1 MACQNNKHL
10 VNTLLLLNIFRCW
23 PPASLE
29 LGIFVY
35 THFTEI
41 FTFLHG
47 PAVHL
52 CGFTCVD
59 SIQHLQHSNC
69 GSTPTNV
76 TFSCQSLSC
85 KHMHTCNTLLHREPC
100 CVLSGGT
107 QMAAT
112 WCVLMG
118 SCDGF
123 GQDMDTHT
131 DGDPLRVDGRWTC
144 WLLICSDQWFTT
156 WSSDTGGV
164 APTELAHWLGTF
176 GTHQCIYAEHKSMKF
191 ISVIFSKY
199 FAALGNALVLNTF
212 FIALITSYASKGFA
226 NINHAK
232 IFVLAS

>member
-131 DGDPLRVDGRWTC
+131 QMVTHWEWTGDGRA
-144 WLLICSDQWFTT
+144 DYWFAQINDSQPGHLTLGELHPQS
-156 WSSDTGGV
+156 WHTG
-164 APTELAHWLGTF
+164 LAHLA
-176 GTHQCIYAEHKSMKF
+176 HISASMQ
-191 ISVIFSKY
+191 S
-199 FAALGNALVLNTF
+199 
-212 FIALITSYASKGFA
+212 TSQWNSFQ
-226 NINHAK
+226 
-232 IFVLAS
+232 